1 MTDLQRS
8 PLQTTVLYRVKVPV
22 RGVNQAEHKSAM
34 FPRGTLL
41 ERLPQDESTRIP
53 VRCYGR
59 DYSVLEQELT
69 QYCERVI
76 ARLVG
81 PLG

>member
-1 MTDLQRS
+1 MTELQKS

-22 RGVNQAEHKSAM
+22 RGVNQAEHKAAI

-41 ERLPQDESTRIP
+41 ERLPQDESTRVP

-59 DYSVLEQELT
+59 HYSVLERELT
-69 QYCERVI
+69 QNCERVVG
-76 ARLVG
+76 RLVG
-81 PLG
+81 AMG

>member
-1 MTDLQRS
+1 MNELPKSLLQA
-8 PLQTTVLYRVKVPV
+8 TVLYRVKVPV
-22 RGVNQAEHKSAM
+22 RGVNHAEHKAAM

-41 ERLPQDESTRIP
+41 ERLPQDESSRVP
-53 VRCYGR
+53 VRCFGK

-69 QYCERVI
+69 QNCERVI

-81 PLG
+81 TMG